1 MSMDAVKKVLLD
13 IPSGRVAET
22 FAQWDLN
29 GDGLVTVEEF
39 LAAAV
44 HLDRRTAVAFFKAAD
59 RSHDEVLDLGE
70 FEAFAEMLH
79 QARDLGVD
87 FAAQAG
93 TAAGP
98 AHAAVPPAAE
108 LAAEPEAAAGEL
120 VWWAAAVASPGG
132 RWRIVV
138 GGCR

>member
-1 MSMDAVKKVLLD
+1 MGDLSRGQRTTDWPLNRSTIRRPHTLND
-13 IPSGRVAET
+13 PSTQGH
-22 FAQWDLN
+22 LC
-29 GDGLVTVEEF
+29 VTI
-39 LAAAV
+39 
-44 HLDRRTAVAFFKAAD
+44 
-59 RSHDEVLDLGE
+59 DEVLDLGE

-79 QARDLGVD
+79 QARDLGVE

-98 AHAAVPPAAE
+98 EPAAVVPAVA

-120 VWWAAAVASPGG
+120 VWWAAAVASPRD